1 MALTPADILPDKRL
15 SINKNYAKVKG
26 RELFL
31 EPKTPKSK
39 RNIALPDFLYDDI
52 QEYVSKL
59 YGVQQNDRIF
69 YFTKHALDKE
79 IKRIAEKAGL
89 PKLRV
94 HDLRHSHASL
104 LINQG
109 CDALILADRLGHEKV
124 TTTLNT
130 YSHLF
135 PHKQQ
140 ELVTGLE
147 QLASNASI
155 TPTPEPPSGNLLLG
169 NPLLDLP
176 DAANG
181 KIIPMPKRKAI

>member
-89 PKLRV
+89 PKIRV
-94 HDLRHSHASL
+94 HDLRHSHACRS
-104 LINQG
+104 
-109 CDALILADRLGHEKV
+109 
-124 TTTLNT
+124 
-130 YSHLF
+130 
-135 PHKQQ
+135 
-140 ELVTGLE
+140 
-147 QLASNASI
+147 
-155 TPTPEPPSGNLLLG
+155 
-169 NPLLDLP
+169 
-176 DAANG
+176 
-181 KIIPMPKRKAI
+181 

>member
-89 PKLRV
+89 PKIRV
-94 HDLRHSHASL
+94 HDLRHSHVSL
-104 LINQG
+104 SQG
-109 CDALILADRLGHEKV
+109 YFWDSLSDCLR
-124 TTTLNT
+124 
-130 YSHLF
+130 
-135 PHKQQ
+135 
-140 ELVTGLE
+140 
-147 QLASNASI
+147 
-155 TPTPEPPSGNLLLG
+155 
-169 NPLLDLP
+169 
-176 DAANG
+176 
-181 KIIPMPKRKAI
+181 